1 MELLMTLI
9 PVVLTLTIFVIG
21 ILGVKFALDI
31 YKYNRS
37 SKGWLSMLITLFIV
51 PIWALFRIYIIS
63 SSFVSYSN
71 SLAEILD
78 IALFPLLALIPL
90 VVGLWFMK
98 KNFETFEIT
107 KNMTA
112 NKISSMKKGRR

>member
-1 MELLMTLI
+1 MTLI

-90 VVGLWFMK
+90 VVGLWFLK